1 MSTILRW
8 GLIGC
13 GDIARKRVAP
23 ALRDSDGSELY
34 SVARAQAELAA
45 EFAKEF
51 GATKHHADWRNLLA
65 DPEVDAVY
73 IATPVDLHA
82 EQTIAAAAAG
92 KHVLCEKPIAI
103 RACYGE
109 AMARACA
116 SAAVKFGIAYYRRFY
131 PAVQRVKEL
140 LTDGTIG
147 EPVLLQID
155 AFEQFNPAPG
165 GDRSW
170 LIDPARS
177 GGGPMMD
184 FGSHRIELLLD
195 WFGEPVDVT
204 SYADS
209 VLLKRDAEDTSSV
222 QMRFASGVRGE
233 VTVSH
238 AVFGFRDSLEV
249 FGSGGS
255 LHIPSLN
262 GGDITIRTAEGE
274 RTEAHPPHAN
284 VHQPLVED
292 FVAAVRDNRSPS
304 IGADRAVAV
313 QRVLDKIYGR

>member
-1 MSTILRW
+1 MGSNIRW

-23 ALRDSDGSELY
+23 ALRDSDASELY
-34 SVARAQAELAA
+34 SVARARPELAA
-45 EFAKEF
+45 DFAAEF
-51 GATKHHADWRNLLA
+51 GARKHHADWRDLLA
-65 DPEVDAVY
+65 DPEIDAVY
-73 IATPVDLHA
+73 VATPVDLHA

-103 RACYGE
+103 RAADGE
-109 AMARACA
+109 AMSRACE
-116 SAAVKFGIAYYRRFY
+116 SAGVKFGIAYYRRFY
-131 PAVQRVKEL
+131 PAVRRIKEL

-147 EPVLLQID
+147 EPVLVRID
-155 AFEQFNPAPG
+155 AFEQFNPPPG

-195 WFGEPVDVT
+195 WFGDPVDVT
-204 SYADS
+204 SYSDS
-209 VLLKRDAEDTSSV
+209 VLLQRDAEDTSSV
-222 QMRFASGVRGE
+222 QMRFASGVRGA

-249 FGSGGS
+249 FGSRGS
-255 LHIPSLN
+255 LQVPSLN

-274 RTEAHPPHAN
+274 RTEVLPPHAN
-284 VHQPLVED
+284 FHQPLVDD
-292 FVAAVRDNRSPS
+292 FVAAIRDDRSPTV
-304 IGADRAVAV
+304 GANCAVAV